1 MGLCRASPEKKVNKN
16 RSLIQ
21 PPQPGAFTEPR
32 SYSPLVPTS
41 CMVGLC
47 TWGRVQAQGW
57 ESLNGFSNQEVKELR
72 KGWRAFFFLP
82 SGI

>member
-1 MGLCRASPEKKVNKN
+1 MKKN
-16 RSLIQ
+16 RSVIQ

-32 SYSPLVPTS
+32 SYSPLVLTS
-41 CMVGLC
+41 CMVGFC
-47 TWGRVQAQGW
+47 TQGRVGAHGW
-57 ESLNGFSNQEVKELR
+57 ESLNGFNNQEVFKELR